1 MFAQL
6 KSKALSILSAANSRR
21 YRKSFFSKEIDF
33 AQLWEMITNTFPE
46 TSVQLTDITA
56 NNSAKYRLACPGLE
70 DFATGNHVF
79 FDLEVCR
86 ETVIISRKVHYF
98 EKGRMMPLEV
108 KIIYKDRAFLL
119 HLRQSERERII
130 PEMDF
135 PMEKLDE
142 LTDRLFEFEA
152 RRFLS

>member
-1 MFAQL
+1 MQEWDASHGQIHLQAVSDRIPGRRGLPAQ
-6 KSKALSILSAANSRR
+6 AYAAP
-21 YRKSFFSKEIDF
+21 E
-33 AQLWEMITNTFPE
+33 QTN
-46 TSVQLTDITA
+46 
-56 NNSAKYRLACPGLE
+56 RLACPGLE

-119 HLRQSERERII
+119 HLKQNECERII
-130 PEMDF
+130 PEMDLAIQ
-135 PMEKLDE
+135 KLDE
-142 LTDRLFEFEA
+142 LTDRLFEFQG